1 MKDLLTNGIYLNGL
15 MVLWILMVV
24 SLIVIWLG
32 QDYFLYRKDKEERDA
47 ELIHK
52 GWLNHE
58 EWTSDQIRKYR
69 QETHDWNGVPMELKK
84 SERGEYL
91 WTIPFVS
98 ENPDEEK

>member
-1 MKDLLTNGIYLNGL
+1 MKDLLTNGIYIDGL
-15 MVLWILMVV
+15 MMAWILMII
-24 SLIVIWLG
+24 SLIVIWAV
-32 QDYFLYRKDKEERDA
+32 QEYFLYRKDKEERDA

-58 EWTSDQIRKYR
+58 EWLSDQVRKYR
-69 QETHDWNGVPMELKK
+69 STTHDWNGVPVEIRK
-84 SERGEYL
+84 SERGEYI